1 MLSRIDVSDRN
12 VYQECQ
18 TIVGSEI
25 LTANR
30 LKMLMYR
37 FNFIAALVK
46 KKLTYEI
53 CIVCLRAPGVK
64 KSGIKQSFVF
74 PLVKIIHID

>member
-1 MLSRIDVSDRN
+1 MLSRIDVSDRD

-30 LKMLMYR
+30 LKMLM
-37 FNFIAALVK
+37 
-46 KKLTYEI
+46 
-53 CIVCLRAPGVK
+53 
-64 KSGIKQSFVF
+64 
-74 PLVKIIHID
+74 

>member
-25 LTANR
+25 LTA
-30 LKMLMYR
+30 
-37 FNFIAALVK
+37 
-46 KKLTYEI
+46 
-53 CIVCLRAPGVK
+53 
-64 KSGIKQSFVF
+64 KSFENAH
-74 PLVKIIHID
+74 VKIQIYSSPH